1 MSKAVI
7 GVDLGGT
14 NVRVGKVM
22 DNKLAKHTR
31 RSISSDKAEE
41 VVLQEI
47 IDSINEVFDADAAGI
62 GVGVPSVVD
71 VDKGIVY
78 AVENI
83 PSWREVHLKDE
94 LEEVFKVPVFVNN
107 DANCFALGEYYFG
120 KAKLKG
126 LRDIVALT
134 IGTGLGTGVIINGKL
149 YSGHNCGAGE
159 MGHVA
164 YKDKTIEDYCS
175 GQFFIHQH
183 NTDGAAVS
191 AAAAKNDPGALAL
204 MDEFGGHVGQAVMNI
219 MYAYDPQM
227 IVFGGSVTKSYHFFE
242 KAMLE
247 KMKEFNYMHAVERLQ
262 IERTESPD
270 IPILGAAGLYLDQGL
285 VLE

>member
-1 MSKAVI
+1 MNKAVI

-14 NVRVGKVM
+14 NVRAGKVK
-22 DNKLAKHTR
+22 DNKLVDHTR

-41 VVLQEI
+41 VVLKEI
-47 IDSINEVFDADAAGI
+47 IATIDAIFDADAAGI

-71 VDKGIVY
+71 VEKGIVY

-94 LEEVFKVPVFVNN
+94 LEKVFNVPVFINN

-120 KAKLKG
+120 KAKAKG
-126 LRDIVALT
+126 LRDMVALT

-164 YKDKTIEDYCS
+164 YRDKTIEDYCS
-175 GQFFIHQH
+175 GQFFLHQH
-183 NTDGAAVS
+183 NTGGAEVFEGAL
-191 AAAAKNDPGALAL
+191 KNDPGALAL

-219 MYAYDPQM
+219 MYAFDPQI
-227 IVFGGSVTKSYHFFE
+227 IVFGGSVSKAYRFFE
-242 KAMLE
+242 KAMKE
-247 KMKEFNYMHAVERLQ
+247 KMKEFNYQHAVERLQ
-262 IERTESPD
+262 IEITESTD
-270 IPILGAAGLYLDQGL
+270 MPILGAAALCFDAGLISN
-285 VLE
+285 